1 VDIPIWA
8 WAAVAGFIIAMLAM
22 DLLVLHRH
30 GGEVSAHR
38 AAVETAMWI
47 LVGIGFGFLVSVLA
61 GPEYGGQYFAG
72 YLTEKALSVDNLF
85 LFTAILGAFAI
96 PVRYQHRVLF
106 WGVFGALATRAA
118 FVAFGATVLADLS
131 WAIEALGLLLLV
143 VAWRML
149 VHGRPP
155 LGTEELPRT
164 MRLLRRVLPITNEL
178 HGPRFVVRMSGGGA
192 VRWAVTPLLVAL
204 VAIEV
209 ADVVMAADSVPAVFG
224 LTREPFLVFTSN
236 AFAVVGL
243 RALYFLLV
251 RVLGRLEYLRLGL
264 AAILAFVGAKMLLS
278 GVFDVPLW
286 ASLVVI
292 LTLLAASSVASL
304 SRSRGPV
311 VARQRHAEP
320 RSLEQ

>member
-1 VDIPIWA
+1 
-8 WAAVAGFIIAMLAM
+8 
-22 DLLVLHRH
+22 
-30 GGEVSAHR
+30 
-38 AAVETAMWI
+38 
-47 LVGIGFGFLVSVLA
+47 
-61 GPEYGGQYFAG
+61 
-72 YLTEKALSVDNLF
+72 
-85 LFTAILGAFAI
+85 
-96 PVRYQHRVLF
+96 
-106 WGVFGALATRAA
+106 
-118 FVAFGATVLADLS
+118 
-131 WAIEALGLLLLV
+131 
-143 VAWRML
+143 
-149 VHGRPP
+149 
-155 LGTEELPRT
+155 